1 MIIFTLNLT
10 IENEILEENTQTCSS
25 KMSRSKSSD
34 IQSLLIQYPFGY
46 FATSVQFLVRDFWVG
61 FGYGFNTYKCMTI
74 LHHLTHTKTTLSL
87 KITIRPQF
95 QPYNEVKY
103 KNKCNN
109 KSTVDIRVNCSH

>member
-46 FATSVQFLVRDFWVG
+46 FATSVQLLVWVW
-61 FGYGFNTYKCMTI
+61 
-74 LHHLTHTKTTLSL
+74 
-87 KITIRPQF
+87 
-95 QPYNEVKY
+95 
-103 KNKCNN
+103 
-109 KSTVDIRVNCSH
+109 IRVQHIQMYDNITPSYTYEDHTFSQNNNQAPVPAI